1 MADHRSFDIP
11 DPRESTQEATERTNY
26 LLAIGIDDYEHVGKL
41 SNAVRDAQQVI
52 HTLTQHYQFD
62 SDHVY
67 TLFNEAAT
75 EDGIIAIFKR
85 IRPRLRPTDNLL
97 IYFSGH
103 GHYEADIEEGYWV
116 PADARY
122 GRTNDYISYSFLL
135 KVIKSF
141 EVHHLMLLVD
151 SCYSGA
157 IFVSERSM
165 GAGRADFSRLDKD
178 PSRWVMASG
187 RNEVVP
193 DGVSGG
199 NSPFAREL
207 IDTLGRYKDE
217 GIRMSTLVNKV
228 VTATIHNSVQTPL
241 GRPIFGVGDKG
252 GEFIFYPKG
261 ATGVIPPVEKP
272 VTYQRVDGYDS
283 PKPPGTGETSP
294 PRRSILPWAVAGA
307 LLIGF
312 VVVWMAAGSGTQKAR
327 DIKPGRIEAVE
338 VEEKPKRDMLTPTDK
353 VKGELEGV
361 KEQTPERVEAEKQ
374 PEVESQ
380 SGRDVLV
387 PAEETQRKIITSTSG
402 KDLVQKVVSYRP
414 QMDAK
419 QRIEFHEL
427 ERLNMTAVS
436 SLEKMADRGSSWA
449 ECRLGMEYLRK
460 EDYKSA
466 IDWFRR
472 SIEQDNSY
480 GQLFLSL
487 MYKEGLGVKKD
498 LVAARKLLV
507 MSAERGNPVAEQFLK
522 EMGE

>member
-1 MADHRSFDIP
+1 MSEHRSFNIP
-11 DPRESTQEATERTNY
+11 DPRESTKSPLKRRNY
-26 LLAIGIDDYEHVGKL
+26 LLAIGIDNYEHVGKL

-52 HTLTQHYQFD
+52 HTLTDHYQFD
-62 SDHVY
+62 PDQVY

-75 EDGIIAIFKR
+75 EDGIIAIFKK
-85 IRPRLRPTDNLL
+85 IRPQLRPTDNLL

-103 GHYEADIEEGYWV
+103 GHYEADIDEGYWV
-116 PADARY
+116 PVDARY

-165 GAGRADFSRLDKD
+165 GAGRTDFSRLDKD

-207 IDTLGRYKDE
+207 IDTLGRYKNE

-261 ATGVIPPVEKP
+261 AAGAIPPVEKP
-272 VTYQRVDGYDS
+272 ITQQRVDSYDP
-283 PKPPGTGETSP
+283 PKPPGTEETSP
-294 PRRSILPWAVAGA
+294 SRRSILPWAVAGA
-307 LLIGF
+307 LLVGL
-312 VVVWMAAGSGTQKAR
+312 VVVWMASGSGTQKAR
-327 DIKPGRIEAVE
+327 NIEPGRIEAVE
-338 VEEKPKRDMLTPTDK
+338 VEEQPEREVLTPTDK
-353 VKGELEGV
+353 VAGELEGV
-361 KEQTPERVEAEKQ
+361 KEQTPGRVEVEKQ
-374 PEVESQ
+374 PETERQ
-380 SGRDVLV
+380 PGREVLV
-387 PAEETQRKIITSTSG
+387 PTEETRRKIITSTHG
-402 KDLVQKVVSYRP
+402 KDLVEKVVSYRP

-427 ERLNMTAVS
+427 ERLNKTATS
-436 SLEKMADRGSSWA
+436 SLVTMAEKGDSWA
-449 ECRLGMEYLRK
+449 ECRLGMEYLIK
-460 EDYKSA
+460 EDFKQAVEWFSRSA
-466 IDWFRR
+466 K
-472 SIEQDNSY
+472 QDNSY

-498 LVAARKLLV
+498 LVTARKLLI
-507 MSAERGNPVAEQFLK
+507 MSAERGNPVAAQFLK